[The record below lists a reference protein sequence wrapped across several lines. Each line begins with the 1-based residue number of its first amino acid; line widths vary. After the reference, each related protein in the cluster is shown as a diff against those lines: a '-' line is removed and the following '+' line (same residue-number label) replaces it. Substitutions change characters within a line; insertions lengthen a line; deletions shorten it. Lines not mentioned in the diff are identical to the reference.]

1 MRALADVLL
10 RTMLLFVLVS
20 SVNVPICR
28 ALEVRNVSGTSQEP
42 HRNLTGTSGFVSDS
56 FSAISDPVSASSQD
70 IQRLYEQCT
79 SASAIAYLLF
89 AAAQPLSQCNGSSN
103 ALLPYLAPI
112 IIRPYVSRPDR
123 CASPV
128 FEQLFRLS
136 QKLYGSSTLQACHYD
151 LYIALREV
159 FTWVRDNIPLQ
170 LQGVPGQP
178 LASAMWPDMTKYPA
192 QRLTAAVADALANP
206 AKLGDTARL
215 VNASCGLSPRDFAAL
230 VPDISVALKQLHADL
245 PLLQTVATRLYE
257 SHWAAEATETFSVPT
272 NSRIQRQS
280 AADPRTL
287 RAVSTT
293 TSKTGAARYD
303 ALLLQDMGSN
313 ADVASRS
320 HRHLTSTTTFYYTMP
335 PSPFS
340 ASGPAAMPALL
351 VPIIFHIMLYT
362 DSSGAIGPANYDK
375 APAYL
380 DRLVRLANYMAKP
393 TNIQFFVKEVRNNA
407 TNYPDLLV
415 RNRLTWL
422 NLPNCR
428 TGACL
433 RDKKFL
439 MKLITDFPRSLN
451 IFVTSDTTSTQ
462 NPVVGYAFAPGSDVD
477 PNTGF
482 IFISWD
488 CVSTSGYNSLSQ
500 YNYGP
505 TVLVHEC
512 FHHLGLE
519 HSFGTNIIEKTCLDD
534 DYVIDT
540 PVTLGAVSASSSIL
554 TTARAY
560 CMELFWG
567 QYGGD
572 WDATYIRWSSTL
584 GIPDT
589 DMNAWADSCPGNP
602 GYDELGNYM
611 TYNTAVCFAAL
622 GHFTEGQAQ
631 RAHYVTSELNPVLYA
646 WGQYYAQNAAPPPPQ
661 ASPPPE
667 SYTHL
672 CKATES
678 RCACK
683 SVWSYDGNNYSYCDR
698 ILNSSNLW
706 CEVLDSSSC
715 AGCTAVSSPQCVL
728 GCTGTPQ
735 ICKVPPAPGTSMPP
749 PPPPRS
755 PSPPPFPPPPPPRS
769 IPASCKISVTG
780 CDCRSTWKYG
790 IMFVSY
796 CGSPNG
802 SSPLWCQVTSSCPQ
816 YDSSPYQYCDSRL
829 TVDYCGGPIYIST
842 TRNSQVPVPL
852 QPFPSPSPPSLRPPS
867 LPPSLPSFPT
877 SPVPPSPIPPSPLPP
892 SPTIPSLP
900 SPFPI
905 PPSQPSTPPGVP
917 PPPPPLYPPV
927 LPPGSLQPP
936 SPQQPSPPSRP
947 QPSPAPLLA
956 PPLPL
961 SSIPPSLIQRGP
973 LPRPPSFPRPP
984 SLSPPSPQ
992 PPVLNLVG
1000 LLRGNLTVAASCS
1013 LLDAPARKTAFT
1025 NDLTQELARVF
1036 QVSTTYIRIRSLGC
1050 GSIVAAYSIYF
1061 YEGLPQAT
1069 MISASARADNLSSQ
1083 VSSGFTSSW
1092 GPVTA
1097 SSSSG
1102 LAMDSGIP
1110 PGGMPS
1116 LQFPASPPPPPPPLL
1131 PTTTKDKAKLSIAI
1145 IVGAAT
1151 GGLVAVILL
1160 ISGTVWFISWRRRR
1174 TAITTVVRRD
1184 RRVAPGSQSPPI
1196 PPGYSVIYAGP
1207 MFE

>member
-1 MRALADVLL
+1 MRALEAVLFHSI
-10 RTMLLFVLVS
+10 LLFALVS
-20 SVNVPICR
+20 SVNVPICS
-28 ALEVRNVSGTSQEP
+28 ALEVRNESGS
-42 HRNLTGTSGFVSDS
+42 SGFVSMS
-56 FSAISDPVSASSQD
+56 FSAIANTVSASSQE

-89 AAAQPLSQCNGSSN
+89 AAAQPLSLCNGSSN
-103 ALLPYLAPI
+103 TLLPYLAPI

-123 CASPV
+123 CASSL

-151 LYIALREV
+151 LYVALREV

-170 LQGVPGQP
+170 LQEVPGQP
-178 LASAMWPDMTKYPA
+178 LASAMWPDMAKYPA
-192 QRLTAAVADALANP
+192 QRLTAAVANALADP
-206 AKLGDTARL
+206 AKLGDTAL
-215 VNASCGLSPRDFAAL
+215 LLNASCGLSPRDLAAL
-230 VPDISVALKQLHADL
+230 VPDISSVLKQLHADL
-245 PLLQTVATRLYE
+245 PLLQTVSTRLYR
-257 SHWAAEATETFSVPT
+257 SHWAAEATETSGIPT
-272 NSRIQRQS
+272 NGSRIRRQP

-287 RAVSTT
+287 SAGSTT
-293 TSKTGAARYD
+293 ASYTGAARYD
-303 ALLLQDMGSN
+303 ALRVQDVESN

-320 HRHLTSTTTFYYTMP
+320 HRLLTSSTTYYYTMP

-351 VPIIFHIMLYT
+351 VPLVFHIMLYT

-380 DRLVRLANYMAKP
+380 DRLVCLANYMAKP
-393 TNIQFFVKEVRNNA
+393 TNIQFFIKEVRNNA
-407 TNYPDLLV
+407 TNYPYLLV
-415 RNRLTWL
+415 RNRATWL

-428 TGACL
+428 TGTCL
-433 RDKKFL
+433 RDKNFL
-439 MKLITDFPRSLN
+439 IKLITDFPRSIN
-451 IFVTSDTTSTQ
+451 IFVTSDTTSTGSST
-462 NPVVGYAFAPGSDVD
+462 VGYAFAPGSDVD

-519 HSFGTNIIEKTCLDD
+519 HSFGTNPNEKTCLDD

-540 PVTLGAVSASSSIL
+540 PVTLGAISASSSIL
-554 TTARAY
+554 ITARAY

-611 TYNTAVCFAAL
+611 TYNTAVCYAAL

-698 ILNSSNLW
+698 IFNSANLW

-715 AGCTAVSSPQCVL
+715 ADCTAVSSPQCVL
-728 GCTGTPQ
+728 RCTGTSQ

-769 IPASCKISVTG
+769 VPSSCKISVNG

-829 TVDYCGGPIYIST
+829 TVDYCGGPVYIST
-842 TRNSQVPVPL
+842 TRNSVMPEPPPPL
-852 QPFPSPSPPSLRPPS
+852 SPPSPPSPSPPSLPPS
-867 LPPSLPSFPT
+867 VPTFPPL
-877 SPVPPSPIPPSPLPP
+877 PVPPNPIPPPPLPP
-892 SPTIPSLP
+892 STRTPSLP
-900 SPFPI
+900 SPFPS
-905 PPSQPSTPPGVP
+905 PPSQPSTRPGAP
-917 PPPPPLYPPV
+917 PPTPPLYPPL
-927 LPPGSLQPP
+927 LPPRSPQPP
-936 SPQQPSPPSRP
+936 SPQPPSRPYRP

-956 PPLPL
+956 PTLPL
-961 SSIPPSLIQRGP
+961 SPIPPSSEPRGP

-992 PPVLNLVG
+992 PPVLNLVA

-1013 LLDAPARKTAFT
+1013 LLDAPVRKTAFID
-1025 NDLTQELARVF
+1025 DLTQELARVF
-1036 QVSTTYIRIRSLGC
+1036 QVPAPYIRIRSLGC

-1061 YEGLPQAT
+1061 YEGLLQAT
-1069 MISASARADNLSSQ
+1069 IMSASARAANLSSQ
-1083 VSSGFTSSW
+1083 VSSWFTSSW

-1097 SSSSG
+1097 ASSSG
-1102 LAMDSGIP
+1102 LGMDSGIP
-1110 PGGMPS
+1110 PGGVSS
-1116 LQFPASPPPPPPPLL
+1116 LLFPASPPPPSPPS
-1131 PTTTKDKAKLSIAI
+1131 PTSTKDKANLSTTL
-1145 IVGAAT
+1145 IVGAAA
-1151 GGLVAVILL
+1151 GGGVAVILL
-1160 ISGTVWFISWRRRR
+1160 ISATAWFISRRRR
-1174 TAITTVVRRD
+1174 RAAITTVVRRD
-1184 RRVAPGSQSPPI
+1184 PPAGSQSPPI
-1196 PPGYSVIYAGP
+1196 PPGYSVIYAVP
-1207 MFE
+1207 IFE